1 MLPSLLILQLYVQI
15 FLLIF
20 VSLTEYVIR
29 SLEIKIIDLKFFIE
43 IF

>member
-29 SLEIKIIDLKFFIE
+29 SLEIKIIDFKFFIE